1 MSSLAAICQ
10 PILGYTADRRRAISR
25 TLILCI
31 SACAVLTPAV
41 YMGRRYLAFLLPAY
55 GLLSL
60 FQRSSGPLLDSW
72 ISCSARQD
80 ARVHYSMAR
89 GFGSLGQALC
99 ALLAGIII
107 DMAGFGCLY
116 LTQTTML
123 CLLAAMAI
131 HYSRHHQMSAAQA
144 SGHKALPKESKY
156 WKIVLCCVILYLG
169 VSVDISYMP
178 VLFIQCGGTS
188 SLLGIAMFLM
198 SCSEVLGMF
207 LYGSFRR
214 TFSAEALFSAS
225 LLCYSLK
232 LLATCAAE
240 SWQMLMLIQL
250 LQGGC
255 FGLFMPS
262 LVELI
267 QQHTASEQ
275 TAVAM
280 TLSSAL
286 YNGLGCALGTA
297 AAGMISQYFGIRIAF
312 LAGFVMCLTAFVL
325 YVRTAISR
333 AISSAL
339 K

>member
-1 MSSLAAICQ
+1 
-10 PILGYTADRRRAISR
+10 
-25 TLILCI
+25 
-31 SACAVLTPAV
+31 
-41 YMGRRYLAFLLPAY
+41 
-55 GLLSL
+55 
-60 FQRSSGPLLDSW
+60 
-72 ISCSARQD
+72 
-80 ARVHYSMAR
+80 
-89 GFGSLGQALC
+89 
-99 ALLAGIII
+99 
-107 DMAGFGCLY
+107 
-116 LTQTTML
+116 
-123 CLLAAMAI
+123 
-131 HYSRHHQMSAAQA
+131 
-144 SGHKALPKESKY
+144 
-156 WKIVLCCVILYLG
+156 
-169 VSVDISYMP
+169 
-178 VLFIQCGGTS
+178 
-188 SLLGIAMFLM
+188 
-198 SCSEVLGMF
+198 MF

-297 AAGMISQYFGIRIAF
+297 AAGMISQYFGIRMAF

-325 YVRTAISR
+325 YVRTVISR
-333 AISSAL
+333 AIPSAL